1 MYIAVTYDGKVQ
13 KSYAS
18 SCRKLEGPVGLDA
31 SCELVVEVPDGPI
44 SYYESSY
51 YDTASRGKI
60 KSVGNVQIKYFDDM
74 CYDFCKGRVR
84 SIGNI
89 EVWYYDTEAG
99 RSARG
104 KVKYINDILV
114 EYYGDE
120 FPSYKAGKPKQVG
133 HISVTI
139 L

>member
-1 MYIAVTYDGKVQ
+1 MYITVTYDGKVE
-13 KSYAS
+13 KSYVS
-18 SCRKLEGPVGLDA
+18 SCKKIKGPVGLDG
-31 SCELVVEVPDGPI
+31 SCYLVVEVPDGPI
-44 SYYESSY
+44 TYYDNNY
-51 YDTASRGKI
+51 YDTCSRGKI
-60 KSVGNVQIKYFDDM
+60 KSIGGVEIKYFDDM
-74 CYDFCKGRVR
+74 CYDFRKGRV
-84 SIGNI
+84 SNIGNI
-89 EVWYYDTEAG
+89 DVWYYDTEAG

-133 HISVTI
+133 NIHLTI